1 MSEDRAMPPVPEG
14 VFSEEQL
21 AQIGGGGCTPAEWAA
36 IFSQLKDSYETLIDF
51 TSYVIER
58 VAGP

>member
-1 MSEDRAMPPVPEG
+1 MSDKKVGELLTQ
-14 VFSEEQL
+14 EQL
-21 AQIGGGGCTPAEWAA
+21 QAIAGGECTIQQLQDALAQMKE
-36 IFSQLKDSYETLIDF
+36 SYETLIDF